1 MNLRP
6 IGYEP
11 TALTTELPP
20 HATQLNRDEYISFIS
35 CRYRKLYNSAVNHML
50 PNINEKKL
58 AEQIKRFTDIRVVGL
73 IVFGFVVLL
82 VSWSGLKV
90 MQKNYELQK
99 REAQLRQE
107 NDVAKL
113 KNENQ
118 KLKNTYFE
126 SDQYAELQAR
136 RQFSKAAPG
145 EKLYLIPEDVA
156 MSKTVDLPKNE
167 TQIIEEKKQTHSK
180 YILNLE
186 AWREFLFHQKN

>member
-1 MNLRP
+1 MP
-6 IGYEP
+6 
-11 TALTTELPP
+11 
-20 HATQLNRDEYISFIS
+20 
-35 CRYRKLYNSAVNHML
+35 

-107 NDVAKL
+107 NAVAKL

-126 SDQYAELQAR
+126 SDQYTELQAR

-145 EKLYLIPEDVA
+145 EKLYLIPEEVA

-167 TQIIEEKKQTHSK
+167 TQIIEEKKQTHPK
-180 YILNLE
+180 FITNAE
-186 AWREFLFHQKN
+186 AWREFLFHQKASQ